1 MVKKKKI
8 SRFRE
13 LYNVIESLL
22 DLYTF
27 EDVTKLLKDDYDLSL
42 STGTLKNYVY
52 QHRQYLSNLAVE
64 SEQDKSNDHSSIEVD
79 KSSVSPKDDSLLEKP
94 ETKNKD
100 FVSAPLSK
108 ENDIHVPPTLEE
120 LDAAMDDMKKRQ
132 ELKKLGLL

>member
-22 DLYTF
+22 ESYTF

-52 QHRQYLSNLAVE
+52 QHRQYLNDLAVE
-64 SEQDKSNDHSSIEVD
+64 SEQNTSSDHSSIDTNESLVSEGDNTFTEVE
-79 KSSVSPKDDSLLEKP
+79 LEEKP
-94 ETKNKD
+94 KPPQRKMSADEALAQFKERQANKSLFD
-100 FVSAPLSK
+100 
-108 ENDIHVPPTLEE
+108 
-120 LDAAMDDMKKRQ
+120 KK
-132 ELKKLGLL
+132 

>member
-22 DLYTF
+22 DSYTF

-64 SEQDKSNDHSSIEVD
+64 SEKPKINNDSTQSNLEVVKNLENKNSVEDFNNVEDVNSSSDDDDEFEAAIERAKQKVNNKSILN
-79 KSSVSPKDDSLLEKP
+79 
-94 ETKNKD
+94 
-100 FVSAPLSK
+100 
-108 ENDIHVPPTLEE
+108 
-120 LDAAMDDMKKRQ
+120 RR
-132 ELKKLGLL
+132 

>member
-22 DLYTF
+22 DSYTF

-52 QHRQYLSNLAVE
+52 QHRQYLSSLAVE
-64 SEQDKSNDHSSIEVD
+64 SEQNKSQDHSSIETN
-79 KSSVSPKDDSLLEKP
+79 KSLVYESNDTSSEVEVEEKP
-94 ETKNKD
+94 KPPQRKMSADEALAQFKERQANKSLFD
-100 FVSAPLSK
+100 
-108 ENDIHVPPTLEE
+108 
-120 LDAAMDDMKKRQ
+120 KK
-132 ELKKLGLL
+132 